1 MLGLNAKRGVV
12 STLERVF
19 EHSGNQIGDL
29 SVMWTGTTAGINF
42 RKCGGKVNVKLIFPS
57 IDERKDVS
65 NNVFQNLIGY
75 AVHELGHAWFTDN
88 DPWDD
93 ARNEHG
99 KFVSSLINGLE
110 DPRIERKVIESGYAP
125 NSRALFEYLTNSVLT
140 KSGAVDANDYKN
152 IPFLLAIEGRR
163 LNGYAINVPDIV
175 DSFACGADIRWA
187 LTEAQTAKSTYDIVD
202 IAVELYKRIKSS
214 QPPIQPPPPS
224 DDGDDEDGNED
235 GEDGDGDDVPPSD
248 DPVNPDKPIKPD
260 GDGDGGDEDVP
271 PTDTNPDTPSD
282 KPSDGDGQDGDGQDG
297 NDGEGNGKGDKPSD
311 KPSNETGEDDGGQGS
326 GKGLDGGREVEPN
339 GFIEDELKASACDAD
354 FVSERP
360 VVLKPTYATF
370 KWE

>member
-42 RKCGGKVNVKLIFPS
+42 RNCGGKVNVKLIFPS

-65 NNVFQNLIGY
+65 NSVFQNLIGY
-75 AVHELGHAWFTDN
+75 AIHELGHAWFTDN
-88 DPWDD
+88 YPWDE
-93 ARNEHG
+93 ARNQHG
-99 KFVSSLINGLE
+99 AFVSSLINGLE

-125 NSRALFEYLTNSVLT
+125 NSRALFEHLVNNVLT
-140 KSGAVDANDYKN
+140 KSGAVEANDYKN

-187 LTEAQTAKSTYDIVD
+187 LTEARSAESTYDIVD
-202 IAVELYKRIKSS
+202 IAIELYNRIKSS

-224 DDGDDEDGNED
+224 DDGDDEDG
-235 GEDGDGDDVPPSD
+235 
-248 DPVNPDKPIKPD
+248 
-260 GDGDGGDEDVP
+260 DGDGGDEDAP
-271 PTDTNPDTPSD
+271 PTDTNPDNPTD
-282 KPSDGDGQDGDGQDG
+282 KPTDGGDGQDGDGQDG
-297 NDGEGNGKGDKPSD
+297 DDGDGKGKGDKPSD
-311 KPSNETGEDDGGQGS
+311 KPSDGDNDGDEDGTHGS
-326 GKGLDGGREVEPN
+326 GKGLEGGREVEPHD
-339 GFIEDELKASACDAD
+339 FIEDELKQSACDAD
-354 FVSERP
+354 VKRERP
-360 VVLKPTYATF
+360 VVKKPVYATF

>member
-42 RKCGGKVNVKLIFPS
+42 RNCGGKVNVKLIFPS

-65 NNVFQNLIGY
+65 NSVFQNLIGY
-75 AVHELGHAWFTDN
+75 AIHELGHAWFTDN
-88 DPWDD
+88 HPWDE
-93 ARNEHG
+93 ARNVYG

-125 NSRALFEYLTNSVLT
+125 NSRALFEHLTNNVLA

-163 LNGYAINVPDIV
+163 LNGYAINVPDTV

-187 LTEAQTAKSTYDIVD
+187 LAEAQSAESTYDIAD
-202 IAVELYKRIKSS
+202 IAIELYNRIKSS

-224 DDGDDEDGNED
+224 DDGDDEDG
-235 GEDGDGDDVPPSD
+235 
-248 DPVNPDKPIKPD
+248 
-260 GDGDGGDEDVP
+260 DGGDEDAP
-271 PTDTNPDTPSD
+271 PTDINPDNPTD
-282 KPSDGDGQDGDGQDG
+282 KPTDGGDGQDGDGQDG
-297 NDGEGNGKGDKPSD
+297 DEGDGKGKGDKPSD
-311 KPSNETGEDDGGQGS
+311 KPSDGDNDGDEDGNHGS

-339 GFIEDELKASACDAD
+339 GFIEDELKPSACDAD
-354 FVSERP
+354 VVRERP
-360 VVLKPTYATF
+360 VVKKPVYATF

>member
-65 NNVFQNLIGY
+65 NSVFQNLIGY
-75 AVHELGHAWFTDN
+75 AIHELGHAWFTDN
-88 DPWDD
+88 HPWDE
-93 ARNEHG
+93 ARNVYG

-110 DPRIERKVIESGYAP
+110 DPRIELKVIESGYAP
-125 NSRALFEYLTNSVLT
+125 NSRALFEHLTNNVLA

-175 DSFACGADIRWA
+175 DSFACGTDIRWA
-187 LTEAQTAKSTYDIVD
+187 LTEAQSAKSTYDIAV
-202 IAVELYKRIKSS
+202 IAIELYKRIQSS

-224 DDGDDEDGNED
+224 DDGDDEDG
-235 GEDGDGDDVPPSD
+235 
-248 DPVNPDKPIKPD
+248 
-260 GDGDGGDEDVP
+260 DGDGGDEDAP
-271 PTDTNPDTPSD
+271 PIDTNPDNPTD
-282 KPSDGDGQDGDGQDG
+282 KPTDGGDGQDGDGQDG
-297 NDGEGNGKGDKPSD
+297 DEGDGNGKGDKPSD
-311 KPSNETGEDDGGQGS
+311 KPSDGDNDGDEDGNHGS

-339 GFIEDELKASACDAD
+339 GFIEDELKQSACDAD
-354 FVSERP
+354 VVRERP
-360 VVLKPTYATF
+360 VVKKPVYATF

>member
-42 RKCGGKVNVKLIFPS
+42 RKCSGKVNVKLIFPS
-57 IDERKDVS
+57 IDERKEVS
-65 NNVFQNLIGY
+65 NSLFQNLIGY

-99 KFVSSLINGLE
+99 KFVSNLINGLE
-110 DPRIERKVIESGYAP
+110 DPRIELKVIESGYAP
-125 NSRALFEYLTNSVLT
+125 NSRALFEHLTNSVLG
-140 KSGAVDANDYKN
+140 KSGVVEANDYKN
-152 IPFLLAIEGRR
+152 IPYLLAIEGRR
-163 LNGYAINVPDIV
+163 LNGYAINFPDVV

-187 LTEAQTAKSTYDIVD
+187 LAEAQNAKSTYDIAD
-202 IAVELYKRIKSS
+202 IAIELFKRIKST
-214 QPPIQPPPPS
+214 QPPIQPPPPPS
-224 DDGDDEDGNED
+224 DDGEDEDGE
-235 GEDGDGDDVPPSD
+235 
-248 DPVNPDKPIKPD
+248 
-260 GDGDGGDEDVP
+260 GDGGDEDAP
-271 PTDTNPDTPSD
+271 PSDTNPDAPSDKPTGGDGEEGEGEGDGEEGETEGNGKGDEPSD
-282 KPSDGDGQDGDGQDG
+282 KPSDGD
-297 NDGEGNGKGDKPSD
+297 
-311 KPSNETGEDDGGQGS
+311 ETGEEDGNHGS
-326 GKGLDGGREVEPN
+326 GKGLDGGLEVEPN
-339 GFIEDELKASACDAD
+339 GFIEDELKSSQCDAD
-354 FVSERP
+354 LVRERP

>member
-99 KFVSSLINGLE
+99 TFVSSLINGLE

-125 NSRALFEYLTNSVLT
+125 NSRALFEHLTNSVLT

-187 LTEAQTAKSTYDIVD
+187 LTEAQTAKSTYDITD

-224 DDGDDEDGNED
+224 DDGDDEDGD
-235 GEDGDGDDVPPSD
+235 DDGDDDAPPSD
-248 DPVNPDKPIKPD
+248 DPVNPDKPIDKPD
-260 GDGDGGDEDVP
+260 GDGEEDAP
-271 PTDTNPDTPSD
+271 PTDTNPDNPSD

-311 KPSNETGEDDGGQGS
+311 KPSDETGEDDGGQGS

-360 VVLKPTYATF
+360 VVLKPVYATF

>member
-65 NNVFQNLIGY
+65 NSVFQNLIGY

-99 KFVSSLINGLE
+99 TFVSSLINGLE

-125 NSRALFEYLTNSVLT
+125 NSRALFEHLTNNVLA
-140 KSGAVDANDYKN
+140 KSGAVEANDYKN

-187 LTEAQTAKSTYDIVD
+187 LAEAQNAESTYDIAD
-202 IAVELYKRIKSS
+202 IAIELYNRIKSS

-224 DDGDDEDGNED
+224 DDGDDDGDDD
-235 GEDGDGDDVPPSD
+235 GEDAPPSD
-248 DPVNPDKPIKPD
+248 DPVNPDKPIDKPD
-260 GDGDGGDEDVP
+260 GDGDGGDEDAP
-271 PTDTNPDTPSD
+271 PTNTNPDAPSD

-297 NDGEGNGKGDKPSD
+297 DGQDGNDGDGKGDKPSD
-311 KPSNETGEDDGGQGS
+311 KPSNETGEDDGGHGS

-339 GFIEDELKASACDAD
+339 GFIEDELKQSACDAD
-354 FVSERP
+354 VVRERP
-360 VVLKPTYATF
+360 VVKKPVYATF